1 MRRSFA
7 VSSRRLNEQEGF
19 TLVEL
24 IVAMSIMGIVMAV
37 FGTTLAS
44 VQRVSVKEDALG
56 QSNDQVR
63 LALEQ
68 IDHEMRSGNVI
79 YDPSLENGSGAG
91 AIASCTGC
99 QPYYSMRLYT
109 QTNADTRTT
118 GDAAG
123 FVCVMWQINTSQQL
137 LERTWPPDQPE
148 EASPWRIIAS
158 GVVNRVT
165 GTQAFSLD
173 SDPLKGGRTLNVTLN
188 VNSDITRYPN
198 STVTLQAAYTGRNT
212 SYGYPVSVCAVAPS

>member
-1 MRRSFA
+1 
-7 VSSRRLNEQEGF
+7 
-19 TLVEL
+19 
-24 IVAMSIMGIVMAV
+24 
-37 FGTTLAS
+37 
-44 VQRVSVKEDALG
+44 VQKVSVKEDALG

-79 YDPSLENGSGAG
+79 YDPSLENASGPG
-91 AIASCTGC
+91 AVASCTGC

-148 EASPWRIIAS
+148 EASAWRIVAS
-158 GVVNRVT
+158 GVVNRAT
-165 GTQAFSLD
+165 GIQAFSLD
-173 SDPLKGGRTLNVTLN
+173 PDPLKGGRTLNVTLN
-188 VNSDITRYPN
+188 VNSDITHYPN

>member
-7 VSSRRLNEQEGF
+7 VATRRLNEQEGF

-24 IVAMSIMGIVMAV
+24 IVAMSVMGIVMAV

-188 VNSDITRYPN
+188 VNSNITRYPN

>member
-148 EASPWRIIAS
+148 EASAWRIIAS

-188 VNSDITRYPN
+188 VNSNITLYPN